1 MKRITINKKDVV
13 VIICSF
19 EDLADGG
26 GRSMAV
32 RSSVVAMVGFGSKD
46 SRCCVWSVRG
56 AAAGGSCFF
65 STAPSVRHCNQHP
78 HPTHTCNDDD
88 A

>member
-32 RSSVVAMVGFGSKD
+32 RSSVVAMVGFGSKEN
-46 SRCCVWSVRG
+46 RGVVCGVSVAQLQ
-56 AAAGGSCFF
+56 AAAAFRLSVT
-65 STAPSVRHCNQHP
+65 STKPKHQHQHHP
-78 HPTHTCNDDD
+78 HLQP
-88 A
+88 